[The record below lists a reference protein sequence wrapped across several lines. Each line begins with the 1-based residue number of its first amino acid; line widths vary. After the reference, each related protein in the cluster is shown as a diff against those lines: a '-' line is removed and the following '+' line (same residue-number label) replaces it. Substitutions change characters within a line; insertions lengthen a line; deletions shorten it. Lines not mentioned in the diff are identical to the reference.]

1 MKLKEVLQATVFPDT
16 QLAAVWLCDLRLPL
30 RARRIYWSMPEAK
43 SRRTSSRST
52 MLRSPVNWLKVA
64 RRAVPSAPLS
74 PRADAA
80 SRPSPRRPSRRKSW
94 RTRTTRPADL
104 TPTFRPPLCSCLLSS
119 KPKALLLHQSV
130 SLPRH
135 HRSVHASVSSHSIT
149 NIPASQ
155 VQLYPL

>member
-16 QLAAVWLCDLRLPL
+16 QFAAVWLCDLCLPL

-52 MLRSPVNWLKVA
+52 MPRSPVNWLKVA
-64 RRAVPSAPLS
+64 RWAVPSALS

-80 SRPSPRRPSRRKSW
+80 LRPSRRRPSRRRSW
-94 RTRTTRPADL
+94 RTRTTRRADL

-135 HRSVHASVSSHSIT
+135 HCSVHASVSSHSIT

-155 VQLYPL
+155 AQL